1 LGVPATYT
9 VWTAGQQVGIQPL
22 LAAVPAD
29 QWICLSAG
37 TGSQGARLY
46 DWTWLELPITST
58 PRISQWVLA
67 RRNVTDP
74 TEMAYYHVYA
84 ASTTP
89 LTEVVPVV
97 GTRWVIESGFA
108 QAKGEVGLD
117 QYQVRSWP
125 GWYRA
130 ITLALVGYGYL
141 AILRAMAPPP
151 PAEHVAVSIPEIRRW
166 LVGRPGPGGA
176 GGVRAGWSA
185 WRRRHQATA
194 RRCHEQ
200 RRRRSVPQPTAPI
213 PAACRLPGLGPLT
226 EERWGQIAAVLPA
239 RPKAGQ
245 RGKRAGYWRRFCG

>member
-1 LGVPATYT
+1 
-9 VWTAGQQVGIQPL
+9 
-22 LAAVPAD
+22 
-29 QWICLSAG
+29 
-37 TGSQGARLY
+37 
-46 DWTWLELPITST
+46 
-58 PRISQWVLA
+58 
-67 RRNVTDP
+67 
-74 TEMAYYHVYA
+74 
-84 ASTTP
+84 
-89 LTEVVPVV
+89 
-97 GTRWVIESGFA
+97 VIESGFA

-117 QYQVRSWP
+117 QYQVRRWP

-239 RPKAGQ
+239 RPKAEGRPPREA
-245 RGKRAGYWRRFCG
+245 RGVLETILWLMEHGRTWRALPPERGYGMPYNGGTSSGSQPGFGTKS